1 MIRLFYNLLVNE
13 RMLTYVSQLHVPLF
27 IYIIILGEEEDDDDE
42 SEEKRGKER
51 PFIVRREVERSLK
64 FIYQYVK
71 ISRHYVPKIYGF
83 LIKNLLV

>member
-27 IYIIILGEEEDDDDE
+27 IYIIILGEEEDDE
-42 SEEKRGKER
+42 SGEKRGKER